1 MICRASWHCDYSKVG
16 AEVHR
21 IKKLLI
27 AMIAEWLFHSSE
39 IKGFVCQYLK
49 LIDISI
55 PQKHEGK
62 DAQESSY

>member
-1 MICRASWHCDYSKVG
+1 
-16 AEVHR
+16 
-21 IKKLLI
+21 
-27 AMIAEWLFHSSE
+27 MIAEWLFHSSE

-62 DAQESSY
+62 NAQESSY